1 VRRLLVLLL
10 GVSAVAIGA
19 IALTG
24 VRAQGGSSSSFDV
37 IFDDARGLVPGQLV
51 KIAGARAGTIQ
62 NVTLTRDF
70 KARIEGSIDSR
81 FLPFRQNATC
91 SIRPQGLIGENY
103 VECDPGTA
111 SSPPLRG
118 RGGQPPTV
126 GVSHTTE
133 PVSLLDLFNIFNAP
147 TSERLT
153 VFLNELGIGTSA
165 RGADINDILRRAN
178 PALGLARQ
186 VIGILV
192 RQRSQLETAVRAT
205 NTIAADGAGHTG
217 DYQGFLSRSAALAAL
232 TANHTSGLATAVH
245 RLPGMLAA
253 AQPALRQLDTVAVDG
268 TPLLR
273 QLRAAT
279 PSLNQVESDLGP
291 FVAAARPGLAKL
303 GRAVSRTLPA
313 LRVSQPV
320 VAALRS
326 YADRSRAGTLLSAR
340 LFSNLQ
346 QHGFVEN
353 FLSIFYYV
361 QASLARF
368 DGTSHLLS
376 IMLVSPDNGQCGN
389 YATKPVPACSAHY
402 GKEPAYTPESV
413 SKRGEALRGLANYL
427 LR

>member
-1 VRRLLVLLL
+1 MTAA
-10 GVSAVAIGA
+10 AVGA

-24 VRAQGGSSSSFDV
+24 VRAQGSSTSTFNV
-37 IFDDARGLVPGQLV
+37 IFDDARGLVSGQLV

-70 KARIEGSIDSR
+70 KARIEASIDTR

-91 SIRPQGLIGENY
+91 TIRPQGLIGENY

-118 RGGQPPTV
+118 NSGQPPTV

-133 PVSLLDLFNIFNAP
+133 PVSLLDIFNIFNAP
-147 TSERLT
+147 TSQRLT
-153 VFLNELGIGTSA
+153 VLINELGIGTSA
-165 RGADINDILRRAN
+165 QGGDINDILRRAN

-186 VIGILV
+186 VIGILS
-192 RQRSQLETAVRAT
+192 RQRSQLDTVIRAT
-205 NTIAADGAGHTG
+205 NTIAANGAGHTG
-217 DYQGFLSRSAALAAL
+217 DLQGFLSRAAALTAL
-232 TANHTSGLATAVH
+232 TANHSSALSSAVH

-273 QLRAAT
+273 QLQAAT
-279 PSLNQVESDLGP
+279 PSLNRVETDLGP
-291 FVAAARPGLAKL
+291 FVAAARPGLAQL
-303 GRAVSRTLPA
+303 GRAVAKTLPA
-313 LRVSQPV
+313 LRTSRPV
-320 VAALRS
+320 VSALRS

-353 FLSIFYYV
+353 FLSLFYYV

-368 DGTSHLLS
+368 DSTSHLLS
-376 IMLVSPDNGQCGN
+376 ILLISPDNGMCGN

-402 GKEPAYTPESV
+402 GQEPAYTPSTTT
-413 SKRGEALRGLANYL
+413 KRGQALRGLANYL